1 MRMMGDEPPGA
12 RLPGR
17 AAEIEPDAC
26 ADLAALAWAYL
37 DNEVSWSDQ
46 RWIRRHI
53 VHCEHC
59 RTYLYFQ
66 RAFLR
71 ALRAE
76 LKREVAGE
84 T

>member
-1 MRMMGDEPPGA
+1 MMGDEPPGA

-26 ADLAALAWAYL
+26 VDLAALAWAYL